1 MGTHVARAYFTQETK
16 TLLLSHKQIAKGL
29 GAIMGARGPRMKLKG
44 CNIDSRTE
52 DEVEG
57 LQHCNEDQG

>member
-1 MGTHVARAYFTQETK
+1 MGTHVAHAYFTQETK

-44 CNIDSRTE
+44 CNIVTRTK
-52 DEVEG
+52 DEVERSK
-57 LQHCNEDQG
+57 H